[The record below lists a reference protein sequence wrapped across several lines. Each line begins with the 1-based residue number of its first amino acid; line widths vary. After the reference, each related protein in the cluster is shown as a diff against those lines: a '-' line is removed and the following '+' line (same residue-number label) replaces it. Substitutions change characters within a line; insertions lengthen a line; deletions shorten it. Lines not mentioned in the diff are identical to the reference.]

1 MATNAFVNTRK
12 VAFKILDSF
21 MNEIEVIDGFN
32 TAWAAEFGKTP
43 KIGDDI
49 LVRKPYR
56 WTVTNG
62 ATRVGQALD
71 DQYATIKV
79 DRHKH
84 IAFDYTK
91 WDETL
96 NVDRIYERCFETQ
109 ILQMSNQVDDDA
121 CQFAYLNTN
130 NIQGK
135 LGTDPASLTEAQQQM
150 LFTMAKLKQLGAMS
164 IKKIRAIL
172 GPMQSANSQAYINQQ
187 FNNQKILGE
196 QYATGKLMDAFG
208 FERIRTDQNIYP
220 HTAGTFTGTPLVN
233 GAIVDGATSIVTDG
247 WTAGDTL
254 NPGDIISVA
263 GSKLVN
269 PFNRR
274 SVGTYG
280 YLLVLGTDGPATA
293 GGAMT
298 IYVAVGGTDPMR
310 GPGQYQNMDVLPA
323 DNAAITV
330 WPGTTTPS
338 GLTGIQGLA
347 FGENAF
353 AYVPITFPDPSKEG
367 AWGSTVRDP
376 KTGISLTLAKQFQI
390 DPYSTAARM
399 DMGYGLAPLFP
410 GNESVR
416 VVGAN
421 S

>member
-1 MATNAFVNTRK
+1 MAVNSFVNTRK

-21 MNEIEVIDGFN
+21 LNEIEVISGFN
-32 TAWAAEFGKTP
+32 TTWAAEFGKVP
-43 KIGDDI
+43 KIGDTI

-62 ATRVGQALD
+62 AARVPQALD
-71 DQYATIKV
+71 DQFATITV
-79 DRHKH
+79 DRHKQ
-84 IAFDYTK
+84 ISFDYSK

-109 ILQMSNQVDDDA
+109 VLQMANQADDDA
-121 CQFAYLNTN
+121 CQFGYQNTN

-135 LGTDPASLTEAQQQM
+135 LGTDPASLAEAQQQM
-150 LFTMAKLKQLGAMS
+150 LYAMAKLKQLGAMS
-164 IKKIRAIL
+164 VKRIRAIL
-172 GPMQSANSQAYINQQ
+172 SPMQSATMQSLINQQ
-187 FNNQKILGE
+187 FNNQRILGE
-196 QYATGKLMDAFG
+196 QFATGKLQDAFG

-233 GAIVDGATSIVTDG
+233 GASVEGATQLVTDG
-247 WTAGDTL
+247 WTAADTL
-254 NPGDIISVA
+254 KAGDVISVS

-274 SVGTYG
+274 GMGTYG
-280 YLLVLGTDGPATA
+280 YLLVLADALA
-293 GGAMT
+293 DSGGNMT
-298 IYVAVGGTDPMR
+298 IQVSVGGTDPLR
-310 GPGQYQNMDVLPA
+310 GPGQYQNLDVLPA
-323 DNAAITV
+323 DNSAITV

-353 AYVPITFPDPSKEG
+353 AWVPITFPDPSKEG

-376 KTGISLTLAKQFQI
+376 KTGVSLSLCKQFQI

-410 GNESVR
+410 GNEAIRIVA
-416 VVGAN
+416 AN
-421 S
+421 T